1 MTIRI
6 AELKDLHFLTH
17 YDKHIPETQLINE
30 IEQRHILIA
39 ETDGKNI
46 GWLRFNYFWDNTPFM
61 NMLFMLSEYRG
72 NKHGTNLIAF
82 WEEQMKL
89 SGFHSVMTSTQSN
102 EYAQHFYYKLGYRAI
117 GGFLRD
123 NEPYELILSKEI

>member
-17 YDKHIPETQLINE
+17 YDKHIPETELINV

-82 WEEQMKL
+82 W
-89 SGFHSVMTSTQSN
+89 
-102 EYAQHFYYKLGYRAI
+102 
-117 GGFLRD
+117 
-123 NEPYELILSKEI
+123 